1 MISYIPKTCG
11 VGLRDEETAM
21 TSEFPKRSA
30 SGWLLLVILL
40 VAFVA
45 LGFVFYRFAYAAAQV
60 PRPTVPVAEIW
71 GMVVCGL
78 VLSVLIVLTCG
89 FFTLQPNEAAVL
101 LLFGAYKGTVRNA
114 GFHWANPFFRKIKLS
129 LRTRNF
135 NTEKLKVN
143 DQRGN
148 PTEIA
153 AVVVWRVQNTA
164 HATFE
169 VDDYK
174 NYVQI
179 QSEAALRHLASRYPY
194 DTTAENEMSLRGS
207 MDEVSRALQEEL
219 QERLSKAGVVVEEA
233 RLSHLAYAPE
243 IAGAML
249 RRQQAEAIIAARKR
263 IVEGAVTMVEMALEA
278 LEAKKTVILDDERKA
293 AMVSNLLVVLC
304 GEQAAQPV
312 VNTGTLYT

>member
-1 MISYIPKTCG
+1 MISEFQRRTIG
-11 VGLRDEETAM
+11 GWAMLVGL
-21 TSEFPKRSA
+21 
-30 SGWLLLVILL
+30 
-40 VAFVA
+40 FVVTIA
-45 LGFVFYRFAYAAAQV
+45 DGYGVFHFARAAEAAG
-60 PRPTVPVAEIW
+60 PGATPVGAIW
-71 GMVVCGL
+71 GI
-78 VLSVLIVLTCG
+78 VLTILALIVLLFLWAG

-101 LLFGAYKGTVRNA
+101 LLFGAYKGTVREA
-114 GFHWANPFFRKIKLS
+114 GFHWACPFYQKHKLS

-153 AVVVWRVQNTA
+153 AIVVWRVQNTA
-164 HATFE
+164 QAVFE
-169 VDDYK
+169 IDDYN
-174 NYVQI
+174 NYVHI
-179 QSEAALRHLASRYPY
+179 QSEAAVRHLASRYPY
-194 DTTAENEMSLRGS
+194 DTTADNELSLRGS
-207 MDEVSRALQEEL
+207 MDEVSHALQAEL
-219 QERLSKAGVVVEEA
+219 EERLNKAGVVVEEA

-263 IVEGAVTMVEMALEA
+263 IVEGAVGMVEMALEK
-278 LEAKKTVILDDERKA
+278 LEEKKTVLLDDERKA

-312 VNTGTLYT
+312 VNVGTLYS